1 MKFHRMLPVAVAALA
16 GCSGDS
22 VSKMVEPD
30 AAVAIRWV
38 NAVPDTMPMDYR
50 IVDVV
55 TNANE
60 ASIAYRASSGNYRP
74 LPPGDHRIRVFL
86 AGTTAAGNAPSVVQ
100 TVVLDTSFT
109 FVVNHYYT
117 IMHAGYMKAGA
128 ATKHRLIITDDVFP
142 APAAGTIA
150 VRAVNALA
158 NAGPAAV
165 FATMT
170 TGTTGAVATPAAF
183 PSLAFAAVSP
193 YTSMAAA
200 PTSPTTT
207 TYRFTA
213 TTAGSTTPLLA
224 DGLAPVGAA
233 AVDSSATSV
242 ALNAVAGTQQSGSVL
257 TVIALPPAVSY
268 VLTASGTNPA
278 IPAGT
283 TSTVAGTTT
292 GSILTL
298 LDKNP
303 KDKLLGQ

>member
-1 MKFHRMLPVAVAALA
+1 MKFYRMLPVAVAAIA
-16 GCSGDS
+16 GCSGDG
-22 VSKMVEPD
+22 VSKMVSPD
-30 AAVAIRWV
+30 AATAIRWV

-50 IVDVV
+50 IVDAV

-60 ASIAYRASSGNYRP
+60 ASIAYRGSSGNYRP
-74 LPPGDHRIRVFL
+74 LPPGQHRIRVFL
-86 AGTTAAGNAPSVVQ
+86 AGTTQAGNAPSVVQ

-117 IMHAGYMKAGA
+117 IVHAGYMKTGT

-142 APAAGTIA
+142 AASAGMIA

-158 NAGPAAV
+158 NTGAADV
-165 FATMT
+165 FATMA
-170 TGTTGAVATPAAF
+170 TGTTGAVATPAVF
-183 PSLAFAAVSP
+183 PNLAFGAASP
-193 YTSMAAA
+193 YTSVVAA
-200 PTSPTTT
+200 PASPSTS

-213 TTAGSTTPLLA
+213 TAAGSTAPAMA
-224 DGLAPVGAA
+224 DGLAPVGVA

-278 IPAGT
+278 VPAGT
-283 TSTVAGTTT
+283 TTTVAGTTT
-292 GSILTL
+292 GSVITL